1 MEKKESK
8 KREKRLRL
16 NEIIPDD
23 AIRNEMLS
31 RLYKGDP
38 ILGEKGVFTNLLQSF
53 VNAALEGE
61 MDNFLQEAKDESTDN
76 RRNGHTSKSLRS
88 TAGPL
93 SIQTPRDRS
102 GDHEPVIVKK
112 RERELSTG
120 LDEII
125 LSLYARGQSVE
136 DVRFQLHQI
145 YGLEVSTGAISAVT
159 DRVWS
164 EIIEWQ
170 QRPLATCYTIIYLDA
185 IHYKVREDGKVIS
198 KAIYTVYSVTTD
210 GQRDI
215 LGLYLS
221 QSEGARQWGLILE
234 DIKRRGVEDVLFFS
248 VDGLTGFKDV
258 IEQSFPFSALQRC
271 IVHKIRNS
279 TRYVSDK
286 DIKAVCRDLRKIYTA
301 SDRDQALIALEAF
314 GEQWNAKYK
323 EIKPSWEADWDD
335 LMVFMDYGENI
346 RRMIY
351 TTNPVEAVHRVMRKV
366 TKTKGA
372 WSNDKGLLKQ
382 LYLTLKYNEK
392 SWKRT
397 AFNWKVIQ
405 RELMERFGER
415 YIRYLT

>member
-1 MEKKESK
+1 MEKKETK

-61 MDNFLQEAKDESTDN
+61 MDNFLQEAKDDSTEN

-112 RERELSTG
+112 RERELGTG

-258 IEQSFPFSALQRC
+258 IEQSFPFSAHQRC

-301 SDRDQALIALEAF
+301 SDREQALIALEAF

-392 SWKRT
+392 SWKKT
-397 AFNWKVIQ
+397 AFGWKVIQ
-405 RELMERFGER
+405 RELMGYFGER
-415 YIRYLT
+415 YTRYLT

>member
-8 KREKRLRL
+8 RREKRKRL
-16 NEIIPDD
+16 DEIIPDD
-23 AIRNEMLS
+23 SIRNEMLS

-61 MDNFLQEAKDESTDN
+61 MDNFLHEAKDDSTDN

-93 SIQTPRDRS
+93 SIQTPRDRA

-120 LDEII
+120 LDDII

-145 YGLEVSTGAISAVT
+145 YGLEVSAGAISAVT

-198 KAIYTVYSVTTD
+198 KAIYTVYSVTVD

-258 IEQSFPFSALQRC
+258 IEQSFPCSALQRC

-314 GEQWNAKYK
+314 GEQWDAKYK

-335 LMVFMDYGENI
+335 LMAFMDYGENI

-405 RELMERFGER
+405 RELMEHYGER
-415 YIRYLT
+415 YTRYLT

>member
-8 KREKRLRL
+8 KREKRKRL
-16 NEIIPDD
+16 SEIIPDD
-23 AIRNEMLS
+23 SIRNEMLS

-38 ILGEKGVFTNLLQSF
+38 ILGEQGVFTNLLQSF

-61 MDNFLQEAKDESTDN
+61 MDNFLHEAKDDSSDN

-93 SIQTPRDRS
+93 SIQTPRDRA

-145 YGLEVSTGAISAVT
+145 YGLDVSAGAISAVT
-159 DRVWS
+159 DRVWG

-215 LGLYLS
+215 LGLYLG

-258 IEQSFPFSALQRC
+258 IEQSFPCSALQRC

-335 LMVFMDYGENI
+335 LMAFMDYGQNI

-405 RELMERFGER
+405 RELMEHYGER

>member
-1 MEKKESK
+1 
-8 KREKRLRL
+8 L

-61 MDNFLQEAKDESTDN
+61 MDNFLQETKDDSTDN

-102 GDHEPVIVKK
+102 GDHDPVIVKK
-112 RERELSTG
+112 RERELGTG

-258 IEQSFPFSALQRC
+258 IEQSFPCSALQRC

-301 SDRDQALIALEAF
+301 SDREQALIALEAF

-397 AFNWKVIQ
+397 AFNWKTIQ
-405 RELMERFGER
+405 RELMEHFGER
-415 YIRYLT
+415 YVRYLT

>member
-1 MEKKESK
+1 MEKKEPK
-8 KREKRLRL
+8 KREKRMRL
-16 NEIIPDD
+16 NELIPDD
-23 AIRNEMLS
+23 TIRNEMLS

-61 MDNFLQEAKDESTDN
+61 MDNYLQEAKGEDSDN

-88 TAGPL
+88 SVGPL
-93 SIQTPRDRS
+93 SIQTPRDRL

-112 RERELSTG
+112 RERELGTG

-136 DVRFQLHQI
+136 DVRFQLRQI
-145 YGLEVSTGAISAVT
+145 YGLEVSSGAISAVT

-170 QRPLATCYTIIYLDA
+170 QRPLAACYAIIYLDA

-198 KAIYTVYSVTTD
+198 KAIYTVYSVAID

-234 DIKRRGVEDVLFFS
+234 DLKRRGVEDVLFFS
-248 VDGLTGFKDV
+248 VDGLTGFKEV
-258 IEQSFPFSALQRC
+258 IDKSFPFSALQRC

-286 DIKAVCRDLRKIYTA
+286 DIKAVCRDLRKIYSA

-314 GEQWNAKYK
+314 GEQWNTKYK

-392 SWKRT
+392 SWRRT

-405 RELMERFGER
+405 RELMEHFGER
-415 YIRYLT
+415 YLRHLT

>member
-1 MEKKESK
+1 MEKKQRQ
-8 KREKRLRL
+8 KRIRRPRLEEL
-16 NEIIPDD
+16 IPDET
-23 AIRNEMLS
+23 IRTEMLS

-38 ILGEKGVFTNLLQSF
+38 ILGEQGVFTNLLQSF

-61 MDNFLQEAKDESTDN
+61 MDNHLKESKGDNIEN
-76 RRNGHTSKSLRS
+76 RRNGHTTKLLRS

-102 GDHEPVIVKK
+102 GEHEPIIVKK
-112 RERELSTG
+112 RERELGTG

-145 YGLEVSTGAISAVT
+145 YGIEVSTGAISAVT
-159 DRVWS
+159 DRVWV
-164 EIIEWQ
+164 EINEWQ
-170 QRPLATCYTIIYLDA
+170 QRPLASCYTIIYLDA

-198 KAIYTVYSVTTD
+198 KAIYTVYAVSVD

-215 LGLYLS
+215 LGLYLKET
-221 QSEGARQWGLILE
+221 EGSRQWGLILE
-234 DIKRRGVEDVLFFS
+234 DIKRRGVEDVFFYS
-248 VDGLTGFKDV
+248 VDGLAGFKDV
-258 IEQSFPFSALQRC
+258 IERVYPDSSLQRC
-271 IVHKIRNS
+271 IVHKVRNS

-286 DIKAVCRDLRKIYTA
+286 DRKAVCKDLRMVYTA
-301 SDRDQALIALEAF
+301 SDRGQAAIALEAF
-314 GEQWNAKYK
+314 GERWDSKYK
-323 EIKPSWEADWDD
+323 EIKPSWEQDWEE

-382 LYLTLKYNEK
+382 LYLTLKYTER

-397 AFNWKVIQ
+397 AFSWIVIQ
-405 RELMERFGER
+405 RELMEHFGNR
-415 YIRYLT
+415 YVKYLS

>member
-8 KREKRLRL
+8 KRENRKRL

-38 ILGEKGVFTNLLQSF
+38 ILGENGVFTNLLQSF

-61 MDNFLQEAKDESTDN
+61 MDNFLQEAKDDSTDN

-93 SIQTPRDRS
+93 SIQTPRDRA

-145 YGLEVSTGAISAVT
+145 YGLEVSAGAISAVT

-198 KAIYTVYSVTTD
+198 KAIYTVYSVTID

-258 IEQSFPFSALQRC
+258 IEQSFPCSAVQRC

-314 GEQWNAKYK
+314 GEQWDAKYK

-335 LMVFMDYGENI
+335 LMAFMDYGQNI

-405 RELMERFGER
+405 RELMEHYGER
-415 YIRYLT
+415 YTRYLT

>member
-1 MEKKESK
+1 MEKKETK

-61 MDNFLQEAKDESTDN
+61 MDNFLQEAKDESTEN

-112 RERELSTG
+112 RERELGTG

-301 SDRDQALIALEAF
+301 SNREQALIALEAF

-405 RELMERFGER
+405 RELMEHFGER
-415 YIRYLT
+415 YIQYLT

>member
-8 KREKRLRL
+8 KREHRKRL

-23 AIRNEMLS
+23 SIRNEMLS

-61 MDNFLQEAKDESTDN
+61 MDNFLQEAKDDSTDN

-93 SIQTPRDRS
+93 SIQTPRDRA

-145 YGLEVSTGAISAVT
+145 YGLEVSAGAISAVT

-198 KAIYTVYSVTTD
+198 KAIYTVYSVTVD

-258 IEQSFPFSALQRC
+258 IEQSFPCSAVQRC

-314 GEQWNAKYK
+314 GEQWDAKYK

-335 LMVFMDYGENI
+335 LMAFMDYGQNI

-405 RELMERFGER
+405 RELMEHYGER
-415 YIRYLT
+415 YTRYLT

>member
-8 KREKRLRL
+8 KREKRKRL
-16 NEIIPDD
+16 EEIIPDD
-23 AIRNEMLS
+23 SIRNEMLS

-38 ILGEKGVFTNLLQSF
+38 ILGEKGIFTNLLQSF

-61 MDNFLQEAKDESTDN
+61 MDNFLHEAKDDSTDN

-93 SIQTPRDRS
+93 SIQTPRDRA

-145 YGLEVSTGAISAVT
+145 YGLEVSAGAISAVT

-185 IHYKVREDGKVIS
+185 IHYKVREDGKVIP
-198 KAIYTVYSVTTD
+198 KAIYTVYSVTVD

-258 IEQSFPFSALQRC
+258 IEQSFPCSALQRC

-314 GEQWNAKYK
+314 GEQWDAKYK

-335 LMVFMDYGENI
+335 LMAFMDYGQNI

-405 RELMERFGER
+405 RELMEHYGER
-415 YIRYLT
+415 YTRYLT

>member
-8 KREKRLRL
+8 KREKRKRL
-16 NEIIPDD
+16 EEIIPDD
-23 AIRNEMLS
+23 SIRNEMLS

-38 ILGEKGVFTNLLQSF
+38 ILGEKGIFTNLLQSF

-61 MDNFLQEAKDESTDN
+61 MDNFLEEAKDDSTDN

-93 SIQTPRDRS
+93 CIQTPRDRA

-215 LGLYLS
+215 LGLYLG

-258 IEQSFPFSALQRC
+258 IEQSFPCSALQRC

-335 LMVFMDYGENI
+335 LMAFMDYGQNI

-405 RELMERFGER
+405 RELMEHYGER